1 MGLESL
7 LDFMQ
12 PTANIWE
19 VLCRDLES
27 EKQAANAEQYHEIA
41 QKFIESARQMLRAD
55 SPRLCDAIEIAGDI
69 SQAAGQFPDAM
80 ARFEEAYSLARLHNF
95 AASSARLAAK
105 LALLY
110 DHFGNVQGARET
122 YEYAISTYGDLR
134 DHSQH
139 VMLLNRLGA
148 LCKAQ
153 EDYAAAERHYEKA
166 MQVASSVHGPNHPE
180 VATAANNLGVTYTD
194 LQNYERAE
202 NLHMQALAI
211 REKSF
216 GAMHPE
222 VAQSMANLAVVYHA
236 SGKLDQARG
245 FYLGALDIF
254 KRFRPANDP
263 EVQTVQANY
272 DSLLKH
278 I

>member
-1 MGLESL
+1 
-7 LDFMQ
+7 MQ

-27 EKQAANAEQYHEIA
+27 EKQTAKAEEYHEIA
-41 QKFIESARQMLRAD
+41 QKFTESARQMLRAD

-69 SQAAGQFPDAM
+69 SQAAGQLQDAL
-80 ARFEEAYSLARLHNF
+80 AGFEESYGLARRHTF
-95 AASSARLAAK
+95 TPSAARLAAK
-105 LALLY
+105 LALLQ
-110 DHFGNVQGARET
+110 DHLGNPDAAREY
-122 YEYAISTYGDLR
+122 YEQAISLYGELR

-139 VMLLNRLGA
+139 VMLLNQLGA
-148 LCKAQ
+148 LCRRQ
-153 EDYAAAERHYEKA
+153 GDLAAAERHYDKA
-166 MQVASSVHGPNHPE
+166 MHVAMSVHGPNHPE
-180 VATAANNLGVTYTD
+180 VATAANNLGVAFTD
-194 LQNYERAE
+194 MQDFERAE
-202 NLHMQALAI
+202 SLHMQALSI

-236 SGKLDQARG
+236 SGKTDQARG

-254 KRFRPANDP
+254 KRFRPADDP

-272 DSLLKH
+272 DTLLKH